1 MTERM
6 KKADA
11 FQKMNFNCA
20 QSVLAAFGDLTG
32 LDDETAKRIA
42 GGLAAG
48 IGSSRNEVCGALSG
62 AILVLSLLTPHVTPS
77 CQEEKDRVY
86 AVSREFRSRF
96 EARFGCTGCGELLSR
111 EHSQA
116 DWDWA
121 AELKSRRICI
131 VFVVEAVRMLE
142 DYLRE
147 LGVDA

>member
-32 LDDETAKRIA
+32 LDDETAKKIA
-42 GGLAAG
+42 GGLG
-48 IGSSRNEVCGALSG
+48 GGMGGCRSEVCGALSG
-62 AILVLSLLTPHVTPS
+62 AILVLGMLTPHVTPV

-96 EARFGCTGCGELLSR
+96 ETRFGCTGCGALLNR

-142 DYLRE
+142 EYLRE
-147 LGVDA
+147 LGIDA